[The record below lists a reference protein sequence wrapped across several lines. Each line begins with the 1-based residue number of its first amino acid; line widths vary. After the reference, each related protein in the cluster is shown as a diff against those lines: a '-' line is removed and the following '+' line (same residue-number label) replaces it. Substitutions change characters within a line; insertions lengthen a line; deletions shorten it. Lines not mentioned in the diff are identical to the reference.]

1 MSKGHSK
8 GKRVQRDAEVVLAGW
23 RGYDEQDD
31 ADIDKIEAY
40 IEHLRDKVA
49 YQRRRAQQ
57 LEAELGITRDPE
69 TGNQTGGPKLPPVP
83 PAERAAAKRGGFSL
97 RDMASDLRQQGTSDA
112 YAQLDGMIDKALGAE
127 RQGRSVGQQQRFLG
141 YMPQVVQGD
150 IMPMYESSVQAIR
163 EIQGVQYPGG
173 PFNDPYAV
181 AQRDTLGRSRLT

>member
-83 PAERAAAKRGGFSL
+83 PAERSAVNRAGFSL
-97 RDMASDLRQQGTSDA
+97 RDMASDLRQQGTSAA
-112 YAQLDGMIDKALGAE
+112 YEQLDGMIDKALGAQ
-127 RQGRSVGQQQRFLG
+127 RQGRV
-141 YMPQVVQGD
+141 
-150 IMPMYESSVQAIR
+150 IMPPGPYGGGPSFVPPY
-163 EIQGVQYPGG
+163 GGG
-173 PFNDPYAV
+173 PFDRHEA
-181 AQRDTLGRSRLT
+181 ALDTLSRSRLGTWPPVKAR